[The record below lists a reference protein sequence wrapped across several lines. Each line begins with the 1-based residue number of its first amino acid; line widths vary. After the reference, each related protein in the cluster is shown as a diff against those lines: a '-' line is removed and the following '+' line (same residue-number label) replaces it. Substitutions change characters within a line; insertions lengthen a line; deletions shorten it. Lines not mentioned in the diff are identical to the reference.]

1 MSCARMDA
9 VTYPHPD
16 VRAEL
21 SGWLK
26 RRADVT
32 EEPRLAAAFEVVA
45 IPTAVLLAGDGRILD
60 RVVGFVE
67 PGHLLERLERAKQ
80 SR

>member
-1 MSCARMDA
+1 MDA

-16 VRAEL
+16 VQAEL

-32 EEPRLAAAFEVVA
+32 EEPQLAATFEVVA